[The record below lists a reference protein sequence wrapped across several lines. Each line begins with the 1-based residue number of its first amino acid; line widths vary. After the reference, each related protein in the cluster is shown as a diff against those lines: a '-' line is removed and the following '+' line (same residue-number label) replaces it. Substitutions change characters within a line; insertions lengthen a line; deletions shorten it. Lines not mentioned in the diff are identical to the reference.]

1 MQVRNFLDNDDVKVI
16 AEQGAFKVIEWQR
29 DLSVGYSDA
38 VAAYFASEMNVRRRQ
53 LVPAR

>member
-38 VAAYFASEMNVRRRQ
+38 VARTSR
-53 LVPAR
+53 PK